1 MNESA
6 RSEAN
11 SRYVYGIVRD
21 EDAVEFETDAVR
33 GGERVYPITHGR
45 LAAIVSDV
53 DTTDPEETDEDA
65 KRHDEVLREIMEHD
79 GGRTVVPMQF
89 GMAFE
94 SDRALKNV
102 LRGARPAFRRAMRDV
117 RGAVEL
123 GLKIVRDEDDAVDRE
138 AVAAA
143 VDDELAPLAEDA
155 VDGDLFSDRLVYNR
169 TFLVARDDREAFDEA
184 VARLE
189 DEHDDL
195 TFRYSGP
202 FAPYSFV
209 DVHVGA
215 Q

>member
-1 MNESA
+1 MS
-6 RSEAN
+6 

-21 EDAVEFETDAVR
+21 EDALEFETDAVG

-45 LAAIVSDV
+45 LAALVSDV
-53 DTTDPEETDEDA
+53 ETTDPEETDENTR
-65 KRHDEVLREIMEHD
+65 RHDEVLREIMEHD

-94 SDRALKNV
+94 GNRALKNV

-117 RGAVEL
+117 RDSVEL
-123 GLKIVRDEDDAVDRE
+123 GLKVVREEGSEVDRE
-138 AVAAA
+138 AIDAAIG
-143 VDDELAPLAEDA
+143 DELEPIAEDS
-155 VDGDLFSDRLVYNR
+155 VEGDLFSDRLVTNR
-169 TFLVARDDREAFDEA
+169 SYLVDRDDREAFDEA

-189 DEHDDL
+189 AEYDDL

-215 Q
+215 R